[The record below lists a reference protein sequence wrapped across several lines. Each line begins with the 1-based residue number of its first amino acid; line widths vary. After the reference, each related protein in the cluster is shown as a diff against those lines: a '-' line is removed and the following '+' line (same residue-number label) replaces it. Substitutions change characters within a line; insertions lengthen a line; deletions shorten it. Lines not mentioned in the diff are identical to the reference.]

1 MGPVCRYWPP
11 AAIAWAEGIRRRND
25 KLIAKWLWLDEWP
38 LRQVEI
44 AKRLKI
50 SRAAVSQRRK
60 LLLSELRRLHPDVL
74 MEQDHVPETLN
85 IEGDYDWSLEDL
97 I

>member
-1 MGPVCRYWPP
+1 M
-11 AAIAWAEGIRRRND
+11 A
-25 KLIAKWLWLDEWP
+25 WLDEDP

-60 LLLSELRRLHPDVL
+60 LLLSELRRLHPDAL
-74 MEQDHVPETLN
+74 MEQDHVPETLDT
-85 IEGDYDWSLEDL
+85 EEEDDDDLSLEDFIRSFL
-97 I
+97 KGSRRMRSYKLPPRGHP